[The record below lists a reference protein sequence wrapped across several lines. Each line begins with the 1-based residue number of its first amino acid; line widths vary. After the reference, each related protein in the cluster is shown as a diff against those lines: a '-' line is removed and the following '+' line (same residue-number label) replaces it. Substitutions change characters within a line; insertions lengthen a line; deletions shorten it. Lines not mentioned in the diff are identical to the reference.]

1 MMNNWILGDL
11 DDMIF
16 ADCDWQPSKR
26 GYFFCKSAATRFI
39 FFACGP

>member
-16 ADCDWQPSKR
+16 GDCQQQISER
-26 GYFFCKSAATRFI
+26 
-39 FFACGP
+39 

>member
-16 ADCDWQPSKR
+16 GDCQQQVSER
-26 GYFFCKSAATRFI
+26 
-39 FFACGP
+39 

>member
-16 ADCDWQPSKR
+16 GDCKQQISER
-26 GYFFCKSAATRFI
+26 
-39 FFACGP
+39 